1 MSNEFWK
8 QAGSSL
14 LGVVGNK
21 KGQSAT
27 EGAIVTVLDK
37 VLENSWASLAFNSS
51 MMANNMASTHRNNR
65 GTYALE
71 ALYSRIQPALPRGSS
86 VADTLKELNQA
97 LMEPNIA
104 GIPISTSHVETDRE
118 IEISESMVI
127 VQSKQVKQYWTDNAV
142 PRLKE
147 WTIEGYL
154 TSTSAIDDGCIIKPT
169 LQWQAFYLD
178 VCSKS
183 RRPVTFKTNRGEFVK
198 VQITNLHTE
207 EDATYNN
214 AIKVNISL
222 KEYNPYFI
230 EDNFGD
236 TIIATLRNAF
246 DTTSNVNIAV

>member
-1 MSNEFWK
+1 MGNEFWK
-8 QAGSSL
+8 QVGNQL
-14 LGVVGNK
+14 LSTVGNK
-21 KGQSAT
+21 EGQSAT
-27 EGAIVTVLDK
+27 ENAIVSVLDK
-37 VLENSWASLAFNSS
+37 VLENSWASVAFNSS
-51 MMANNMASTHRNNR
+51 MMVNNMASTHKNNH

-71 ALYSRIQPALPRGSS
+71 ALYSRIQPFLPKGSS
-86 VADTLKELNQA
+86 MVDTLKELNQA
-97 LMEPNIA
+97 LMQPNLA
-104 GIPISTSHVETDRE
+104 GIPISSSHIETNRDV
-118 IEISESMVI
+118 EISESMVI

-154 TSTSAIDDGCIIKPT
+154 TPTSAIDDGCIIKPT

-178 VCSKS
+178 VCAKS

-198 VQITNLHTE
+198 VQITNFHTE

-230 EDNFGD
+230 TSDLGS
-236 TIIATLRNAF
+236 TIIATLRNVF
-246 DTTSNVNIAV
+246 DTTSNVNVTI